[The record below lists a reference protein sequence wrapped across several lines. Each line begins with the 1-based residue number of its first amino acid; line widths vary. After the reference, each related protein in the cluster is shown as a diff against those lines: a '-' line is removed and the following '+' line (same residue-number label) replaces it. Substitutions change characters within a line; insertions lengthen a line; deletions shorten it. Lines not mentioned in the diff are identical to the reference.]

1 MQVFAARLLMPAV
14 SAAYGARMRTIAVV
28 NLKGGSGKTTT
39 AVFLAHEWAARGRSV
54 LLVDADPQ
62 GTALRWSE
70 QAGFGVST
78 LALPVKDLH
87 TRLAGIAGDR
97 YELVVVD
104 TPPLAERAGI
114 VLSALRLA
122 DLVVVPLAPT
132 MAEFERLGD
141 VWSAIADVE
150 PLRRDPAE
158 VAVLLNRTV
167 ANASSTE
174 MIRDAIAAGTGGWP
188 ARPVLEATV
197 PRRESLAQAFGA
209 DPIPGGPY
217 AAVVD
222 ELDRVEAAAA

>member
-1 MQVFAARLLMPAV
+1 
-14 SAAYGARMRTIAVV
+14 MRTVAVV
-28 NLKGGSGKTTT
+28 NLKGGSGKTTS
-39 AVFLAHEWAARGRSV
+39 AVFLAHEWAARGRRV

-70 QAGFGVST
+70 QAAFSVST

-97 YELVVVD
+97 YDLVVID

-122 DLVVVPLAPT
+122 DLVVVPVAPT

-141 VWSAIADVE
+141 VWSSIADVE

-167 ANASSTE
+167 ANASSTD
-174 MIRDAIAAGTGGWP
+174 MVRQAIASGTGGWP
-188 ARPVLEATV
+188 PRRVLESTV
-197 PRRESLAQAFGA
+197 PRREALAQAFGA
-209 DPIPGGPY
+209 EIGPGGPY

-222 ELDRVEAAAA
+222 ELDQVEAAA

>member
-1 MQVFAARLLMPAV
+1 
-14 SAAYGARMRTIAVV
+14 MRVVAVV
-28 NLKGGSGKTTT
+28 NLKGGSGKTTS
-39 AVFLAHEWAARGRSV
+39 AVFLAHEWAARGRRV

-70 QAGFGVST
+70 QAAFSVST

-87 TRLAGIAGDR
+87 SRLEGIAGDR
-97 YELVVVD
+97 YDLVLID

-122 DLVVVPLAPT
+122 DVVLVPLAPT

-141 VWSAIADVE
+141 VWAALDDIE
-150 PLRRDPAE
+150 PLRRVPSE

-167 ANASSTE
+167 TNASSTE
-174 MIRDAIAAGTGGWP
+174 LVREAIEKGTPAWP
-188 ARPVLEATV
+188 GRRVLAATV
-197 PRRESLAQAFGA
+197 PRREVLAQAFGA
-209 DPIPGGPY
+209 PPEPGGPY

-222 ELDRVEAAAA
+222 ELDRVEAAA

>member
-1 MQVFAARLLMPAV
+1 
-14 SAAYGARMRTIAVV
+14 MRTVAVV

-70 QAGFGVST
+70 QAGFSVST

-87 TRLAGIAGDR
+87 TRLGGIAGDR
-97 YELVVVD
+97 YDLVVID

-122 DLVVVPLAPT
+122 DLVLVPLAPT

-141 VWSAIADVE
+141 VWSSIADVE
-150 PLRRDPAE
+150 PLRREPAE

-174 MIRDAIAAGTGGWP
+174 MIREAIAAGTGGWP
-188 ARPVLEATV
+188 ARRVLEATV
-197 PRRESLAQAFGA
+197 PRREALAQAFGA
-209 DPIPGGPY
+209 EAAPGGPY

-222 ELDRVEAAAA
+222 ELDRVEAAA

>member
-1 MQVFAARLLMPAV
+1 
-14 SAAYGARMRTIAVV
+14 MRVAAVV

-39 AVFLAHEWAARGRSV
+39 AVFLAHEWAARGRRV

-70 QAGFGVST
+70 QGSFALSS

-87 TRLAGIAGDR
+87 SRLGGIVGDR
-97 YELVVVD
+97 YDLVVID

-132 MAEFERLGD
+132 MAEYERLGD
-141 VWSAIADVE
+141 VWQAIADVE
-150 PLRRDPAE
+150 ALRDTPAT

-167 ANASSTE
+167 TNAASTDMVRE
-174 MIRDAIAAGTGGWP
+174 AITAGGGEWP
-188 ARPVLEATV
+188 ARRVLEAMV
-197 PRRESLAQAFGA
+197 PRREVIAQAFGA
-209 DPIPGGPY
+209 QPVAGGPY

-222 ELDRVEAAAA
+222 ELDVVAAIA

>member
-1 MQVFAARLLMPAV
+1 
-14 SAAYGARMRTIAVV
+14 MRTVAVV

-39 AVFLAHEWAARGRSV
+39 AVFLAHEWVARGRSV

-62 GTALRWSE
+62 ATALRWSE
-70 QAGFGVST
+70 QAGFSVST

-87 TRLAGIAGDR
+87 TRLPGIAGDR
-97 YELVVVD
+97 YDLVVVD

-122 DLVVVPLAPT
+122 DLVLVPLAPT

-141 VWSAIADVE
+141 VWSSIADVE

-174 MIRDAIAAGTGGWP
+174 MIREAIAAGTGGWP
-188 ARPVLEATV
+188 ARRVLEATV
-197 PRRESLAQAFGA
+197 PRREALAQAFGA
-209 DPIPGGPY
+209 DPASGGPY

-222 ELDRVEAAAA
+222 ELDRVEAAA

>member
-1 MQVFAARLLMPAV
+1 
-14 SAAYGARMRTIAVV
+14 MRTIAVV
-28 NLKGGSGKTTT
+28 NLKGGSGKTTS
-39 AVFLAHEWAARGRSV
+39 AVFLAHEWAARGRRV

-70 QAGFGVST
+70 QAAFSVST

-87 TRLAGIAGDR
+87 IRLAGIVGDR
-97 YELVVVD
+97 YDLVVVD

-122 DLVVVPLAPT
+122 DLVLVPVAPT

-141 VWSAIADVE
+141 VWSSIADVD
-150 PLRRDPAE
+150 PVRRDPVE

-167 ANASSTE
+167 ANASSTD
-174 MIRDAIAAGTGGWP
+174 MVRKAIEAGTGDWP
-188 ARPVLEATV
+188 ARRVLEATV
-197 PRRESLAQAFGA
+197 PRREALAQAFGA
-209 DPIPGGPY
+209 DPTPGGPY

-222 ELDRVEAAAA
+222 ELDQVEATA

>member
-1 MQVFAARLLMPAV
+1 
-14 SAAYGARMRTIAVV
+14 MRVAAVV

-39 AVFLAHEWAARGRSV
+39 AVFLAHEWAARGRRV

-70 QAGFGVST
+70 QGGFALSC

-87 TRLAGIAGDR
+87 SRLGGIVGDR
-97 YELVVVD
+97 YDVVVID

-132 MAEFERLGD
+132 MAEYERLGD
-141 VWSAIADVE
+141 VWQAITDVE
-150 PLRRDPAE
+150 ALRDTPAT

-167 ANASSTE
+167 ANAASTDMVRE
-174 MIRDAIAAGTGGWP
+174 AITAGRGEWP
-188 ARPVLEATV
+188 ARRVLEAMV
-197 PRRESLAQAFGA
+197 PRREVIAQAFGA
-209 DPIPGGPY
+209 EPVAGGPY

-222 ELDRVEAAAA
+222 ELNVLAAIA

>member
-1 MQVFAARLLMPAV
+1 
-14 SAAYGARMRTIAVV
+14 MRTVAVV
-28 NLKGGSGKTTT
+28 NLKGGSGKTTS
-39 AVFLAHEWAARGRSV
+39 AVFLAHEWAARGRRV

-70 QAGFGVST
+70 QAAFSVST

-97 YELVVVD
+97 YDLVVID

-122 DLVVVPLAPT
+122 DLVVVPVAPT
-132 MAEFERLGD
+132 MAEFERLSD
-141 VWSAIADVE
+141 VWSSIADVE
-150 PLRRDPAE
+150 PLRRAPAE

-174 MIRDAIAAGTGGWP
+174 MVREAITSGTGGWP
-188 ARPVLEATV
+188 PHRVLEATV
-197 PRRESLAQAFGA
+197 PRREALAQAFGA
-209 DPIPGGPY
+209 EIPPGGPY
-217 AAVVD
+217 AAVVN
-222 ELDRVEAAAA
+222 ELDRVGAAA